1 MTFFSNTISISCRDE
16 EVTSMKKS
24 AMLLGMLLLMSAP
37 VSGEQKEGFWDK
49 LQTKLE
55 KITPTKK
62 VSTTSAVGGV
72 RGAKNDDASDI
83 YWKGRDK
90 TLEMSDEELE
100 KFNIAME
107 SRRKGDNELSLKQFE
122 EFLNLYPQSQFRVEG
137 LQAAEVLR
145 SEIAAAKAGGKTEA
159 APKPG
164 ESGGTPA
171 VQEPAPI
178 PEADKPA
185 SEAQPAK

>member
-1 MTFFSNTISISCRDE
+1 
-16 EVTSMKKS
+16 MKKS

-55 KITPTKK
+55 KITPAKK

-90 TLEMSDEELE
+90 ALEMSDEELE
-100 KFNIAME
+100 KFNLAME

-137 LQAAEVLR
+137 LQAVDTLR
-145 SEIAAAKAGGKTEA
+145 AEIAAAKEDAKAKA
-159 APKPG
+159 APKPADG
-164 ESGGTPA
+164 GGTPA
-171 VQEPAPI
+171 AQEPAPT
-178 PEADKPA
+178 PEAGKPA
-185 SEAQPAK
+185 SEVQPAK